1 MPLEQWTFPK
11 QKAYFFKKKKKKK
24 KKEEEGDSVALLHTD
39 PILHGS

>member
-11 QKAYFFKKKKKKK
+11 QKAYFFFKKKK